1 MLSENP
7 EDRPSPDTIYSILHP
22 FEAEI
27 LALQPFNPDYETVK
41 QSLA

>member
-7 EDRPSPDTIYSILHP
+7 DDRPTPSTIHSILHP
-22 FEAEI
+22 FEVEI
-27 LALQPFNPDYETVK
+27 LSLRPFNPDYETVK